1 MKKSLLIALFL
12 VALGGVL
19 IDQRV
24 NIMFLTMFSGEPPP
38 LLEMQNEGPSVVWFD
53 DYYTVQSIDERTFAI
68 GETRYF
74 QQNFNYLI
82 AGEDRAILF
91 DAGTGA
97 RDIREVANSLTSVPL
112 TFVPSHLHYDHVGNG
127 VDFERVALVDLPH
140 LKNRAVNDQ
149 LSLQRFEHLGEGE
162 GYQTP
167 TLSIH
172 EWLTVNTKFELGGRG
187 LWVLYTPGHTEDSI
201 SLYDAESGYL
211 FSGDFLY
218 PGELYGFLPN
228 SNLGDYLQGVR
239 TVRQLAERKDL
250 RIFGAHRG
258 GEMILESATEP
269 VTEKSI
275 ALRTLPELGL
285 TTLYRFQHSL
295 EAIKAGV
302 EKSSGVYPV
311 IYSIDDRVVL
321 LADPSWLQRWDPI
334 YPELEVSD
342 NKESSF

>member
-1 MKKSLLIALFL
+1 
-12 VALGGVL
+12 
-19 IDQRV
+19 
-24 NIMFLTMFSGEPPP
+24 
-38 LLEMQNEGPSVVWFD
+38 
-53 DYYTVQSIDERTFAI
+53 
-68 GETRYF
+68 
-74 QQNFNYLI
+74 
-82 AGEDRAILF
+82 
-91 DAGTGA
+91 
-97 RDIREVANSLTSVPL
+97 
-112 TFVPSHLHYDHVGNG
+112 
-127 VDFERVALVDLPH
+127 
-140 LKNRAVNDQ
+140 
-149 LSLQRFEHLGEGE
+149 
-162 GYQTP
+162 
-167 TLSIH
+167 
-172 EWLTVNTKFELGGRG
+172 
-187 LWVLYTPGHTEDSI
+187 LYTPGHTEDSI

-239 TVRQLAERKDL
+239 TVRQLAEGKDL

-269 VTEKSI
+269 VTEKSS